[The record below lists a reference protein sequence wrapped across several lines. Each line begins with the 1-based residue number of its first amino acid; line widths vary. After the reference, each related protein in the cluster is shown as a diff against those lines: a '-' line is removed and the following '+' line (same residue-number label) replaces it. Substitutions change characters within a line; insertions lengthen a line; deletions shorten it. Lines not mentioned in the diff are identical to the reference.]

1 MELLRTDSV
10 PELNTKNL
18 GNSLSFP
25 SVTQKTLFVERL
37 RSYGILN
44 IDLAAESCF

>member
-1 MELLRTDSV
+1 MEQLRTGSV

-25 SVTQKTLFVERL
+25 SVTQTTLFSQQFK
-37 RSYGILN
+37 SYEILN

>member
-1 MELLRTDSV
+1 MKQFGPDSI

-25 SVTQKTLFVERL
+25 SITQMAPFTKRF
-37 RSYGILN
+37 RSYGILK
-44 IDLAAESCF
+44 IVLAAESYF

>member
-1 MELLRTDSV
+1 MEQFGPDSI

-18 GNSLSFP
+18 DNSLIFP
-25 SVTQKTLFVERL
+25 SVTQSTPFAQQFM
-37 RSYGILN
+37 SYGILN